1 MSFHK
6 RRLEKDII
14 LKIYEDGG
22 LSSLENYVTKAD
34 SLIATDKLGY
44 HVLDAI
50 LDLELTLP
58 QKWDKIYQLIIK
70 EKNGR
75 KRTTI

>member
-44 HVLDAI
+44 HVLHII

-75 KRTTI
+75 KRTTV

>member
-1 MSFHK
+1 
-6 RRLEKDII
+6 
-14 LKIYEDGG
+14 
-22 LSSLENYVTKAD
+22 VTKAD

-44 HVLDAI
+44 HVLDII

-75 KRTTI
+75 KRTTV

>member
-44 HVLDAI
+44 HVLDTI